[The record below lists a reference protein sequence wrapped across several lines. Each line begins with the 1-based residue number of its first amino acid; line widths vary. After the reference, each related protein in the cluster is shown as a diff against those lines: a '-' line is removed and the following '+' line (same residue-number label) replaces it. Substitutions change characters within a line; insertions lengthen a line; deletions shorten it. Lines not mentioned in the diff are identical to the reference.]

1 MMNMVFKFP
10 SEAEIREMRIG
21 AKPMEDIIAESKT
34 LVKVPRANSLLV
46 DVDYINKSLLYYLA
60 YTSCDEDGYE
70 YPYNLFDLAQDPSII
85 QKIME
90 ATW

>member
-10 SEAEIREMRIG
+10 SEIEIKEMRVGIT
-21 AKPMEDIIAESKT
+21 PMEDIIAESKT
-34 LVKVPRANSLLV
+34 IVKIPRTRTFSGELTYV
-46 DVDYINKSLLYYLA
+46 NKELLYYMA

-85 QKIME
+85 DKI
-90 ATW
+90 TNL

>member
-1 MMNMVFKFP
+1 MSMVFKFA
-10 SEAEIREMRIG
+10 SERDIKEMCIDG
-21 AKPMEDIIAESKT
+21 KPIEDIIAESKT
-34 LVKVPRANSLLV
+34 LVKAPRASSLLV

-90 ATW
+90 AAGD